1 MPLELC
7 PDCENHCSTSAKT
20 CPKCGYI
27 FKRDSEFITQLRS
40 KQKTLLENE
49 DLLSRFGISILYLFK
64 VAWCACSLMLLFG
77 FINVCYELT
86 KMRKTALNP
95 IDGETPTLVFL
106 SLIGT
111 FVGGILVFI
120 FIDSV
125 RRLKTS
131 KFIEELKNPPPFDE
145 IPEEYKTLIKND
157 DEKLS

>member
-40 KQKTLLENE
+40 KQKTLLEDG
-49 DLLSRFGISILYLFK
+49 DLLSRFGISILYLFR

-77 FINVCYELT
+77 FISGVYELT
-86 KMRKTALNP
+86 NRSGIATNASA
-95 IDGETPTLVFL
+95 IEDDTPAFVIL
-106 SLIGT
+106 SLIGSL
-111 FVGGILVFI
+111 VGGFLVFI

-125 RRLKTS
+125 RRLKTC
-131 KFIEELKNPPPFDE
+131 KYIEQLKNPPPFDE
-145 IPEEYKTLIKND
+145 VPEEYKTLMEND
-157 DEKLS
+157 DK